1 MAGLALLFQPI
12 TISFDLDDVRVM
24 QYPVQHCRSQRGIAA
39 EGLIPLGEGKIAGED
54 HGAAFISLGDDLEE
68 VAGLVAGQG

>member
-1 MAGLALLFQPI
+1 VAGLALLFQPI

-39 EGLIPLGEGKIAGED
+39 EGLIPLGEGKID
-54 HGAAFISLGDDLEE
+54 
-68 VAGLVAGQG
+68 V